1 MEAVDLK
8 ELETAVLLLENPSWI
23 ARVTGLLG
31 VPLEWAIKVLP
42 KRANSIVSK
51 AVTKAITIGLK
62 TAVLTMSKRR
72 QSASRW
78 SHRFAVT
85 LSGAG
90 GGFFGLPGLVVEL
103 PISTA
108 IILRSIADIA
118 RSEGE
123 DIKTVD
129 SQLSCVL
136 VFALGGNRPL
146 DDSFESG
153 YYAIRIAL
161 AKALGE
167 AVEFITKKGLIEEGA
182 PVLVRFIAK
191 IASRFEVVVSEKVAA
206 DLVPIIG
213 AASGA
218 AINLLFINHFQSMAK
233 GHFIVRKLERKYG
246 ESTVKE
252 QHRAVMEKQR
262 RGKAKTG

>member
-1 MEAVDLK
+1 MDAVDLQ
-8 ELETAVLLLENPSWI
+8 ELETAVSLLENPSWI
-23 ARVTGLLG
+23 TKVTSLLG
-31 VPLEWAIKVLP
+31 IPLEWAIKILP

-62 TAVLTMSKRR
+62 TAVLTMSRKKRP
-72 QSASRW
+72 ASRW
-78 SHRFAVT
+78 SHRLAVT
-85 LSGAG
+85 ISGAG
-90 GGFFGLPGLVVEL
+90 GGFFGLLGLAVEL

-146 DDSFESG
+146 DDAFESG
-153 YYAIRIAL
+153 YYAVRIAL
-161 AKALGE
+161 AKAFGE
-167 AVEFITKKGLIEEGA
+167 AVEFIAKKGIVEEGA
-182 PVLVRFIAK
+182 PVLVRFISK

-206 DLVPIIG
+206 DLVPIVG

-218 AINLLFINHFQSMAK
+218 AINLLFMNHFQSMAK

-246 ESTVKE
+246 EGTVKA
-252 QHRAVMEKQR
+252 QYQAIMARQR
-262 RGKAKTG
+262 RGKEKMG

>member
-1 MEAVDLK
+1 MDALDLK
-8 ELETAVLLLENPSWI
+8 ELETAVRLLENPSWI
-23 ARVTGLLG
+23 AKITGLLG
-31 VPLEWAIKVLP
+31 VPLEWAVKILP
-42 KRANSIVSK
+42 KRANRIVSR
-51 AVTKAITIGLK
+51 AVTKAITLGLK
-62 TAVLTMSKRR
+62 TAVLTMSKRK
-72 QSASRW
+72 QPASRW
-78 SHRFAVT
+78 RHRLAVT

-90 GGFFGLPGLVVEL
+90 GGFFGLLGLAVEL

-129 SQLSCVL
+129 TQCSCVM

-146 DDSFESG
+146 DDSLESG
-153 YYAIRIAL
+153 YYAVRIAL
-161 AKALGE
+161 AKAFGE
-167 AVEFITKKGLIEEGA
+167 AVEFIAKKGIVEEGA

-206 DLVPIIG
+206 DLVPIVG

-218 AINLLFINHFQSMAK
+218 AINLLFMNHFQSMAQ

-246 ESTVKE
+246 EGPVREKYQSIL
-252 QHRAVMEKQR
+252 EKQR
-262 RGKAKTG
+262 RG